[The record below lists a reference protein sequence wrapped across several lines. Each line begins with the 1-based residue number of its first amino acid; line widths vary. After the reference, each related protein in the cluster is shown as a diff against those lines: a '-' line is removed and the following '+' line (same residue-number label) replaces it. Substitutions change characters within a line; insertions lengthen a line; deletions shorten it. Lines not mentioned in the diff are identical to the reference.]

1 MTALLLLVIAGPPVE
16 ATMIDDRTISG
27 EFAEADAAS
36 VVLESNGRKTSLSR
50 NDLLRLDFKPAAAKR
65 SPITIRLVDG
75 SRFGARSFDSD
86 GRTAK
91 VATTVGELTIAV
103 QYFAAALLVDDAQ
116 EAAEFDARAGE
127 KTASDRMVLARD
139 GKRLSLDG
147 VVGKVGVEKVSFT
160 LDGEELPINRSRVK
174 AIYFAHK
181 SSDAK
186 PAALIGDRSGNLW
199 AAAEWRWKDG
209 VSLRSPAGFDLSIPA
224 GGLAHIDLSAGRIAF
239 LSDLAP
245 SLMQH
250 TPGFDHPWPPIKDR
264 GPHGSPLELDGR
276 KFSKGVT
283 LHSRTVMEFA
293 LNAEYRRFKAVV
305 GIPFAAGPSGD
316 AEARILAD
324 GVVVWSQR
332 VRAGEKSIKIDIPLP
347 SSKTLRLEVDFGR
360 NLDLGDHVA
369 FADAKVV
376 K

>member
-1 MTALLLLVIAGPPVE
+1 MTALVLLAFAGPPVE
-16 ATMIDDRTISG
+16 TTLIDDRTIAG
-27 EFAEADAAS
+27 ELVDADDAS
-36 VVLESNGRKTSLSR
+36 VVLENSGRKTSLPR
-50 NDLLRLDFKPAAAKR
+50 NDLLRLDFTPAAAKR
-65 SPITIRLVDG
+65 SPISIRLVDG

-91 VATTVGELTIAV
+91 VATTVGELSIPV
-103 QYFAAALLVDDAQ
+103 QKLAAALLVDDAQ
-116 EAAEFDARAGE
+116 EAAEFDSRAGE
-127 KTASDRMVLARD
+127 KTASDRLVLARD

-147 VVGKVGVEKVSFT
+147 VVGKVGAEKVLFT

-181 SSDAK
+181 PSDDK
-186 PAALIGDRSGNLW
+186 PAAIIGDRSGNLW

-209 VSLRSPAGFDLSIPA
+209 VSLRSPAGFELSIPA
-224 GGLAHIDLSAGRIAF
+224 GDLAHIDLAAGRIAY
-239 LSDLAP
+239 LSDFAP
-245 SLMQH
+245 TLMQH

-264 GPHGSPLELDGR
+264 GPHGLPLELDGR
-276 KFSKGVT
+276 KFSKGLT

-293 LNAEYRRFKAVV
+293 LNSEHRRFKAVV
-305 GIPFAAGPSGD
+305 GIPTASGPSGD
-316 AEARILAD
+316 AEARIVVD
-324 GVVVWSQR
+324 GKVVWSQR
-332 VRAGEKSIKIDIPLP
+332 VRAGEKPIRIDVPLQSI
-347 SSKTLRLEVDFGR
+347 KTLRLEVDFGR